1 MTDTAFS
8 QGPDQAA
15 SLTEMLRGDQRLRW
29 MQGQRVRVEAYLE
42 HFPQLQQDREARREL
57 ILGELRL
64 CRELG
69 EPIDTGDLERR
80 FPDDADWLAAQWERL
95 NPTSSRE
102 PTLIDEPD
110 EAGSTAWPNV
120 PGYDILD
127 EVGRG
132 GMGVVYR
139 AIQRKLNRVV
149 AIKALRHRS
158 TANVRSRQRLRK
170 EAEAIARLQHP
181 FIVQLYDMVEH
192 DGDVF
197 LILEY
202 VRGASLSARLRKERI
217 SIPEASRLATQIAQA
232 MQHAH
237 DHGIIHRDLKPSNI
251 LLTVDGMP
259 KITDFG
265 LAKRLDDDFSHTQS
279 GTLLGTPDYMA
290 PEQAEGRIRDIGPA
304 TDIYSMGCILYEML
318 TGRPPFRHESMIHL
332 LDAIRFQTPTPPR
345 ALRPEIPVVLE
356 AICLR
361 CLRKV
366 AAERFPT
373 AGQLATELERF
384 LSGPS
389 NPATEG
395 GSRIF
400 SWFRR
405 WWRGES

>member
-1 MTDTAFS
+1 MNDTAFS
-8 QGPDQAA
+8 QGPDQAVP
-15 SLTEMLRGDQRLRW
+15 LMEMLRGDQRLRW

-42 HFPQLQQDREARREL
+42 HFPQLRQDREARREL

-69 EPIDTGDLERR
+69 EPIDTSELERR
-80 FPDDADWLAAQWERL
+80 FPDDADWLSAQWERL

-110 EAGSTAWPNV
+110 ESLSSAWPSV

-158 TANVRSRQRLRK
+158 TANVKSRQRLRR

-181 FIVQLYDMVEH
+181 FIVQLYDLVEH

-202 VRGASLSARLRKERI
+202 VRGASLSARLRKERLPI
-217 SIPEASRLATQIAQA
+217 LEASRLAGQIAQA

-237 DHGIIHRDLKPSNI
+237 DHGIIHRDLKPSNV

-265 LAKRLDDDFSHTQS
+265 LAKRLDDEFSHTQS

-290 PEQAEGRIRDIGPA
+290 PEQAEGRVRDIGPA
-304 TDIYSMGCILYEML
+304 TDVYSMGCILYEML
-318 TGRPPFRHESMIHL
+318 TGRPPFRHESMVHL
-332 LDAIRFQTPTPPR
+332 LDAIRFQSPTAPR
-345 ALRPEIPVVLE
+345 LIRPEVPVALE

-361 CLRKV
+361 CLRK
-366 AAERFPT
+366 APSERFAS
-373 AGQLATELERF
+373 AGQLAVELDRF
-384 LSGPS
+384 TNGKSSQAG
-389 NPATEG
+389 G
-395 GSRIF
+395 GSRIV

-405 WWRGES
+405 WWRGE